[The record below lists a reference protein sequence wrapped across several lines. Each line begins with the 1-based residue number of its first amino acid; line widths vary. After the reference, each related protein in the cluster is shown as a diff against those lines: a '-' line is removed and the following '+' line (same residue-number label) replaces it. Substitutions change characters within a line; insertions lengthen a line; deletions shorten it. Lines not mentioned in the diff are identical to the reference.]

1 MSDDSNTARWR
12 EDFPVRWD
20 ADHYL
25 TRRELAKFLTLGSGI
40 LAAATGALAIAG
52 REAPQ
57 ALYPAVRIPSAT
69 QLLPGTSLLFRYP
82 TEQDP
87 CILIKTGSGELRAY
101 SQVCTHLS
109 CAVRYETEDN
119 RIACPWLRRAFQKV
133 IRNIVKATLRTEPVP
148 IAITVTAARI
158 ASPTRTPRSLM
169 IMSKFATQGTK
180 SVITVSA
187 TTD

>member
-119 RIACPWLRRAFQKV
+119 RIACPCHRGFFDVEDGRPTGGPPTRRLPRV
-133 IRNIVKATLRTEPVP
+133 VLRTQADGVYAVGME
-148 IAITVTAARI
+148 A
-158 ASPTRTPRSLM
+158 
-169 IMSKFATQGTK
+169 
-180 SVITVSA
+180 
-187 TTD
+187 

>member
-1 MSDDSNTARWR
+1 MSDDSNAARWR

-52 REAPQ
+52 REAPPAQ
-57 ALYPAVRIPSAT
+57 YPAVLIPSAA

-82 TEQDP
+82 TDQDP

-119 RIACPWLRRAFQKV
+119 RIACPCHRGFFDVEDGRPTGGPPTRRLPRV
-133 IRNIVKATLRTEPVP
+133 VLRTQVNG
-148 IAITVTAARI
+148 IYAIGMEA
-158 ASPTRTPRSLM
+158 
-169 IMSKFATQGTK
+169 
-180 SVITVSA
+180 
-187 TTD
+187 